1 MSNFQA
7 VYFRDASGGEPVVDF
22 LDALDPKTRA
32 ALRNHIGRLNL
43 LRDEQPHLP
52 FPHSSQIDGE
62 LRELR
67 CHRGREHY
75 RVLYARSE
83 SLIVVLHAFPKR
95 TAQIPRAE
103 IETARQRWTDFKERM
118 NARPRR
124 QPRAAGRDAP

>member
-7 VYFRDASGGEPVVDF
+7 VYYRDASGREPVVDF
-22 LDALDPKTRA
+22 LGALDPKTRA

-43 LRDEQPHLP
+43 LSHEQPHLP
-52 FPHSSQIDGE
+52 FPHSSQIAGE

-95 TAQIPRAE
+95 SAQIPRSE
-103 IETARQRWTDFKERM
+103 IDTAWQRWTDFKQRM
-118 NARPRR
+118 NARQRR
-124 QPRAAGRDAP
+124 PPRAAGTDAP